1 MMFLTTSMFT
11 FTVFSLPLPRLSP
24 GGLGRLD
31 RRLLLVVLGR
41 RWRLWVSLA
50 AVLAWSRICLTGVS
64 LLTVVLTSVS
74 LALVSRLPSA
84 AAVLVARVLA
94 LTAVVRF

>member
-11 FTVFSLPLPRLSP
+11 FTVFSLALPRLSP

-31 RRLLLVVLGR
+31 RRLLVVLR
-41 RWRLWVSLA
+41 WRWRLGVSLA